1 MQIDEYRKLA
11 EVEDA
16 MWYFKALN
24 QRMLLPLKDWR
35 GKAAEVLDAGCGTGG
50 LIRFLQHSEP
60 DWSITGLD
68 YSELACSLARERT
81 DARIQ
86 KGSITDLPFPDEH
99 FDIVVC
105 ADVISQVED
114 ASKALSEFARV
125 VKPGGMVVINVAAYM
140 WMWSYHDDTCET
152 KHRFRKSKLLQI
164 IRACGLT
171 PVLATYANMF
181 IFPFVIARRKIFPP
195 VSPTSDVRS
204 YSPLVENLFGT
215 FAKLEYQLISDG
227 RNLPTGS
234 SVFIAARNPEQAK
247 A

>member
-1 MQIDEYRKLA
+1 MQIDAYRKLA

-68 YSELACSLARERT
+68 YSELACSLTRERT

-86 KGSITDLPFPDEH
+86 EGSITDLPFPDEH

-114 ASKALSEFARV
+114 AGKALSEFARV
-125 VKPGGMVVINVAAYM
+125 LKHGGMVVINVAAYE

-152 KHRFRKSKLLQI
+152 KHRFRKSKLLKMI
-164 IRACGLT
+164 KINGLN
-171 PVLATYANMF
+171 PEVATYANML
-181 IFPFVIARRKIFPP
+181 IFPFVIARRKVFLPA
-195 VSPTSDVRS
+195 SPSSDVKT
-204 YSPLVENLFGT
+204 YSPFVEHVFGSLAR
-215 FAKLEYQLISDG
+215 FEHQLLSHG
-227 RNLPTGS
+227 GSLPTGS
-234 SVFIAARNPEQAK
+234 SIFVAARKP
-247 A
+247 

>member
-24 QRMLLPLKDWR
+24 HRMLLPLKDWR

-81 DARIQ
+81 DAKILE
-86 KGSITDLPFPDEH
+86 GSITDLPFPDER
-99 FDIVVC
+99 FDMVVC

-125 VKPGGMVVINVAAYM
+125 LKHGGMVVINVAAYE
-140 WMWSYHDDTCET
+140 WMWSYHDDTVET

-171 PVLATYANMF
+171 PELTTYANMF

-204 YSPLVENLFGT
+204 YSPLVENLFGAL
-215 FAKLEYQLISDG
+215 AKLEYQLISDG

-234 SVFIAARNPEQAK
+234 SVFIAARKPEQQRA
-247 A
+247 